1 MTQQIICEKCGSEM
15 NDRSSGNS
23 IWVECPKCGW
33 GWACTTYDPSMDDE
47 TAYEIWLH
55 PGNSQSPEVLRL
67 IASIAGVN
75 LLQAKKML
83 NVAKPIMLYKA
94 HNEAASSQ
102 TRVQK
107 MQAIAKSLKQ
117 NNISFFIV
125 PDFKYDF

>member
-1 MTQQIICEKCGSEM
+1 MTQKIICEKCGSKM
-15 NDRSSGNS
+15 IDRSSGNS

-33 GWACTTYDPSMDDE
+33 GWASTTYDPSVDDE
-47 TAYEIWLH
+47 TAYEIWLS

-83 NVAKPIMLYKA
+83 NAEEPIMLYKA
-94 HNEAASSQ
+94 YNEAASSQ
-102 TRVQK
+102 TRAQK
-107 MQAIAKSLKQ
+107 IQVIAKSLKQ

-125 PDFKYDF
+125 PDFKYDL